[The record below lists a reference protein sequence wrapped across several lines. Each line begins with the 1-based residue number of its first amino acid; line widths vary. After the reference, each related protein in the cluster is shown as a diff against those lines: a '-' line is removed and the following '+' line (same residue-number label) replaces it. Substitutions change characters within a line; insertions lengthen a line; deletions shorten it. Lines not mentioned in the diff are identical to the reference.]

1 MDNRVRILP
10 VIGILALGTLAV
22 KAVSIAEAAGERA
35 SETSQSATPASSPAP
50 GNAQVQTVSDTVTD
64 NEQTNEATCPAPD
77 MIAEQ
82 AGLSQYEVQVL
93 RSLADRRETLDA
105 RESDLDTREM
115 TISAAEV
122 RLNDQIDEL
131 RRLETSIQGLLT
143 NLDEQ
148 NEEQLASLVRVYE
161 AMKPQ
166 DAARIFDTLD
176 DQLML
181 SLADRMRP
189 ANMAAI
195 LADMDAGRARTLTT
209 LMAQKTE
216 PPRTVA
222 DLEART
228 RDQ

>member
-1 MDNRVRILP
+1 MSVSS
-10 VIGILALGTLAV
+10 GTPPHP
-22 KAVSIAEAAGERA
+22 SCGTERKPRLI
-35 SETSQSATPASSPAP
+35 ER
-50 GNAQVQTVSDTVTD
+50 QTD
-64 NEQTNEATCPAPD
+64 EATCPAPD
-77 MIAEQ
+77 NIAEQ

-105 RESDLDTREM
+105 RESELDTREL

-148 NEEQLASLVRVYE
+148 NEEQLSSLVRVYE

>member
-10 VIGILALGTLAV
+10 VIGSLALGTLAV

-35 SETSQSATPASSPAP
+35 SDTPQASTPASSPAP
-50 GNAQVQTVSDTVTD
+50 GNAQVQTVSDTTTD
-64 NEQTNEATCPAPD
+64 DVQTDEATCPAPD
-77 MIAEQ
+77 NIAEQ

-105 RESDLDTREM
+105 RESELDTREL

-148 NEEQLASLVRVYE
+148 NEEQLSSLVRVYE